1 MDRRRFLLTSLTGA
15 IAGPLA
21 AEGQQRGSRGEGLA
35 DLLRHFQM
43 HDRRYSRRSASYAGS
58 PAPPAIGRGV
68 KHLT

>member
-15 IAGPLA
+15 IAAPLA
-21 AEGQQRGSRGEGLA
+21 AEGQQAGKVWRIGYVT
-35 DLLRHFQM
+35 FKM
-43 HDRRYSRRSASYAGS
+43 HDRKYSRRSASYAGS